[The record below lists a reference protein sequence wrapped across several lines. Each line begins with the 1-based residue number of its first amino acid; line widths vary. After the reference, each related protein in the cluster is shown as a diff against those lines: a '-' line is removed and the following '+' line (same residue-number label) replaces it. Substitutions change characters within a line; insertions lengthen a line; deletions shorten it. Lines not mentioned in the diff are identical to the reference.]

1 MTTSADHTIT
11 VTELTE
17 DDGDLNRPV
26 RVECSCGDLSEE
38 VKAVLADGI
47 ARVHVERA
55 TRPNAARAY
64 EIGNVLMGSDLPP
77 KQALAVSVA
86 LLEAADLADGIGS
99 SNTSNSIVKHLLRAV
114 RGEQ

>member
-1 MTTSADHTIT
+1 MTTSGEHTIT

-17 DDGDLNRPV
+17 DTGDLRPV

-38 VKAVLADGI
+38 VKALLADSI
-47 ARVHVERA
+47 SKVHVDQA
-55 TRPNAARAY
+55 TRPNADRAY
-64 EIGNVLMGSDLPP
+64 KIGNVLMGSDLPAE
-77 KQALAVSVA
+77 QALAVSVA

-99 SNTSNSIVKHLLRAV
+99 SNTSNSIVKNLLRAV